1 MNSVIGY
8 VITMAAGLI
17 LSAVLFILRSRR
29 KGVSLLRSLG
39 GFVSGIVLAYLCA
52 KLVYIAFFHSA
63 LADRGIGMLLR
74 LVPGE
79 FSFVS
84 GCAGFCLGII
94 LPFVR
99 QRERIPAVLDA
110 WAVPGCLMAA
120 FARFAEI
127 FLDLSGLAELYD
139 MGLPDIEDGSL
150 LARFPF
156 AVGDDFGMWYFAVS
170 TLAAIL
176 ILLVLLFTR
185 LREYRVR
192 GIPEDTGM
200 SFAYAAFL
208 LCCIRFFLELPRIE
222 SLIFYFVHV
231 EQALAAL
238 AMVFLTVR
246 ICRRRK
252 AQTRRF
258 PRWPV
263 VLLSACIVVNG
274 LTQFLRDKPSKFEPL
289 MPENVYWW
297 ISDRLSPFCYS
308 IYLLT
313 TLALVIGYL
322 VLDRRLRAGYRKNTA
337 LSSEVSA

>member
-1 MNSVIGY
+1 
-8 VITMAAGLI
+8 MAAGLI
-17 LSAVLFILRSRR
+17 LSAVLFVLRSRR
-29 KGVSLLRSLG
+29 KGLPLLRSLG
-39 GFVSGIVLAYLCA
+39 GFISGILLAYLCA
-52 KLVYIAFFHSA
+52 KLVYIAFFHSS
-63 LADRGIGMLLR
+63 LAGQGPGMLLR

-94 LPFVR
+94 LPYLCR
-99 QRERIPAVLDA
+99 KDRIPAVLDA

-127 FLDLSGLAELYD
+127 FLDQSGLAELYD

-156 AVGDDFGMWYFAVS
+156 AVGDDYGMWYFAVS
-170 TLAAIL
+170 TLTAIL
-176 ILLVLLFTR
+176 ILAVLLFTR
-185 LREYRVR
+185 LRESSVH
-192 GIPEDTGM
+192 GIAEDSGM
-200 SFAYAAFL
+200 TFAYAAYL

-231 EQALAAL
+231 EQVLAAL
-238 AMVFLTVR
+238 IMIFMTVR

-252 AQTRRF
+252 AQTGKF
-258 PRWPV
+258 PAWPLI
-263 VLLSACIVVNG
+263 LLSVCIIVNG

-289 MPENVYWW
+289 MPENIYWW
-297 ISDRLSPFCYS
+297 ISDNLSPFCYS
-308 IYLLT
+308 VYLLT

-322 VLDRRLRAGYRKNTA
+322 ILDSRLRSGYRKSTISNR
-337 LSSEVSA
+337 EVSA